1 MKCLLALV
9 LTLGLLASVAYA
21 HNAMIHVMG
30 TVSAIT
36 DTSITVTTTDGKS
49 QAVAL
54 NGDTKYAK
62 MDTAIALKDI
72 KVGDHV
78 VIHATKKA
86 DQLVAATVKIGM
98 GDMPTATNQQRQ
110 ERRTKRPK
118 QTRAICLKG

>member
-1 MKCLLALV
+1 MKRLLALV

-21 HNAMIHVMG
+21 HNGMVHVMG

-36 DTSITVTTTDGKS
+36 DTSITETTTDGKS
-49 QAVAL
+49 HAVAL
-54 NGDTKYAK
+54 NGDTKYAR
-62 MDTAIALKDI
+62 MDTVIALKDV

-78 VIHATKKA
+78 VIHATKKD